1 MTARQLEE
9 RCSEA
14 IILRTDDNKKADV
27 IKKALSYV
35 LQKRF
40 VDYYATI
47 QGYICMNRYIIKDN
61 IEAIREK
68 NVCESKAMYEYA
80 GFVLDAFCNEL
91 EQVGNEAVWE
101 LIVDCGKNSEIKY

>member
-1 MTARQLEE
+1 
-9 RCSEA
+9 
-14 IILRTDDNKKADV
+14 
-27 IKKALSYV
+27 
-35 LQKRF
+35 
-40 VDYYATI
+40 
-47 QGYICMNRYIIKDN
+47 MNRYIIKDN